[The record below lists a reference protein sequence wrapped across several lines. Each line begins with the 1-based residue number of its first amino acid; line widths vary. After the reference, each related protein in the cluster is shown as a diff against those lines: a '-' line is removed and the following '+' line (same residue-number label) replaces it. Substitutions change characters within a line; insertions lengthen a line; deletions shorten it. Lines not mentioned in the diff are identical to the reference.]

1 MSDNARGQGRG
12 QQLQGAGWG
21 GKEFAPDSAPGERT
35 HRALDG
41 LRGCTE
47 PACRQLQQTLRLLL
61 IAAAT
66 MAGGQTAT
74 AQMQAANSAAI
85 QSKNPKSTMAAKHS
99 SSTSNNTHNNL
110 INIGLDGCKV
120 YKVKTLPG
128 SHEYASEFLETM
140 AADPRTRSSNEV
152 WGLTADLDS
161 KVPVRERAIYLSKSS
176 NGGVTWTP
184 IARISS
190 KYFNAKIAEGLRNGL
205 AVAPGGTDF
214 VVTTQLGAFQVIPGS
229 KTSGTVVK
237 PIAGPRVPETRPKV
251 PIPKQ
256 AGQPVRAGVV
266 LITADGK
273 RMLIAYGYFD
283 LTPQIYIYR
292 RDKQGSW
299 VEEERFPRLPNDL
312 DIFSMAFDE
321 LHAAHPRS
329 LYLGTGDQAYRLN
342 LATMHWTRVT
352 GVGPDSAIHGMSTVG
367 GLHIAAC
374 WGVYNPVTPD
384 EVARVTHARFLLHRW
399 KDEVGPNIRAYG
411 IEVDPLGPNR
421 EVLSAITG
429 VYVSKDNG
437 EDWRRLNDLPEGEFH
452 TAHFN
457 ADGTVILSGFAG
469 TYIANP
475 FSSTCSP
482 QLQRRGR

>member
-1 MSDNARGQGRG
+1 MPGWKLQRIFRG
-12 QQLQGAGWG
+12 
-21 GKEFAPDSAPGERT
+21 
-35 HRALDG
+35 
-41 LRGCTE
+41 
-47 PACRQLQQTLRLLL
+47 LL

-66 MAGGQTAT
+66 LAWGVTAT
-74 AQMQAANSAAI
+74 TPMRAANSVGI
-85 QSKNPKSTMAAKHS
+85 QSKKLKSKAAHEHS
-99 SSTSNNTHNNL
+99 SETFNLPHNNL
-110 INIGLDGCKV
+110 TTSSLGGCQP
-120 YKVKTLPG
+120 YKVETLPG

-140 AADPRTRSSNEV
+140 AIDPRARSSNEV

-161 KVPVRERAIYLSKSS
+161 HVPAQERAIYLSKSS

-184 IARISS
+184 LARLSS
-190 KYFNAKIAEGLRNGL
+190 KYFNAKISEGLRNGL
-205 AVAPGGTDF
+205 AVAPGAKDF
-214 VVTTQLGAFQVIPGS
+214 VVTTQLGAFQVIPHS
-229 KTSGTVVK
+229 KVSDAVVK
-237 PIAGPRVPETRPKV
+237 PIVGPRVPKTRPKV

-266 LITADGK
+266 MITADGK
-273 RMLIAYGYFD
+273 RMLIGYGYFD
-283 LTPQIYIYR
+283 LTPQIFIYR
-292 RDKQGSW
+292 RDKRGGW
-299 VEEERFPRLPNDL
+299 VEEGRFPRLPNDL
-312 DIFSMAFDE
+312 DIFSMAFDNP
-321 LHAAHPRS
+321 HTAHPRS

-342 LATMHWTRVT
+342 LDTMKWTRVT

-384 EVARVTHARFLLHRW
+384 EVARVTHARFLLHRM

-411 IEVDPLGPNR
+411 IEVDPQRPNR

-429 VYVSKDNG
+429 VYVSKDDG
-437 EDWRRLNDLPEGEFH
+437 QDWRRLNDLPEGEFH

-457 ADGTVILSGFAG
+457 EDGTVILSGFAG

-475 FSSTCSP
+475 FSETCSP

>member
-1 MSDNARGQGRG
+1 MSDCWRI
-12 QQLQGAGWG
+12 
-21 GKEFAPDSAPGERT
+21 K
-35 HRALDG
+35 
-41 LRGCTE
+41 
-47 PACRQLQQTLRLLL
+47 QTFRLLL
-61 IAAAT
+61 IAAAA
-66 MAGGQTAT
+66 MAWNLAEPPSMRG
-74 AQMQAANSAAI
+74 ANSAAI
-85 QSKNPKSTMAAKHS
+85 HSRSSGSKAHSRHS
-99 SSTSNNTHNNL
+99 SSTFKSRRNDLTDKNLNNCQT
-110 INIGLDGCKV
+110 
-120 YKVKTLPG
+120 YKVKSLPG

-140 AADPRTRSSNEV
+140 ATDPDPRAKNSNVV

-161 KVPVRERAIYLSKSS
+161 KVPAKDRAIYLSKSS
-176 NGGVTWTP
+176 NDGVTWTP

-229 KTSGTVVK
+229 KTADAVVK
-237 PIAGPRVPETRPKV
+237 PIEGPRVSEARPKV

-266 LITADGK
+266 MITADGK
-273 RMLIAYGYFD
+273 RMLIGYGYFD
-283 LTPQIYIYR
+283 LNPQIYMYR

-299 VEEERFPRLPNDL
+299 VEDGRFPRLPNDL
-312 DIFSMAFDE
+312 DIFSMAYDDP
-321 LHAAHPRS
+321 HAAHPRS

-342 LATMHWTRVT
+342 LATMKWTRVA

-367 GLHIAAC
+367 GLHLAAC
-374 WGVYNPVTPD
+374 WGVYNPVSAD
-384 EVARVTHARFLLHRW
+384 EVARVTHARFLLHRA
-399 KDEVGPNIRAYG
+399 KDQVGPNIRAYG
-411 IEVDPLGPNR
+411 IEVDPARPNR

-457 ADGTVILSGFAG
+457 PDGSVILSGFAG
-469 TYIANP
+469 TFIANP

-482 QLQRRGR
+482 QLKTRGH

>member
-1 MSDNARGQGRG
+1 MPGWK
-12 QQLQGAGWG
+12 LQR
-21 GKEFAPDSAPGERT
+21 KFR
-35 HRALDG
+35 R
-41 LRGCTE
+41 
-47 PACRQLQQTLRLLL
+47 LL

-66 MAGGQTAT
+66 LAAT
-74 AQMQAANSAAI
+74 APMGAANPGAI
-85 QSKNPKSTMAAKHS
+85 QAKHSGSSAHRQHS
-99 SSTSNNTHNNL
+99 SSTLNTSHNVA
-110 INIGLDGCKV
+110 IGNGLGGCIP
-120 YKVKTLPG
+120 YKVKSLPG

-140 AADPRTRSSNEV
+140 ASDPGEKNSSNV

-161 KVPVRERAIYLSKSS
+161 HVAAKDRAIYLSKSS
-176 NGGVTWTP
+176 DDGVTWTP
-184 IARISS
+184 IARIGS

-214 VVTTQLGAFQVIPGS
+214 VITSQMGAFQVIPGS
-229 KTSGTVVK
+229 SMSSAVVR
-237 PIAGPRVPETRPKV
+237 PIVGPRVSDLRPKV
-251 PIPKQ
+251 PITKKS
-256 AGQPVRAGVV
+256 GEPVRAGVV

-273 RMLIAYGYFD
+273 RMLIGYGYFD
-283 LTPQIYIYR
+283 LNPQIFVYR

-299 VEEERFPRLPNDL
+299 AEDGRFPRLPNDL
-312 DIFSMAFDE
+312 DIFSMAYDDP
-321 LHAAHPRS
+321 HATHPRS

-399 KDEVGPNIRAYG
+399 KDEAGPNIRAYG
-411 IEVDPLGPNR
+411 IEVDPLRPNR

-429 VYVSKDNG
+429 VYVSKDDG
-437 EDWRRLNDLPEGEFH
+437 QDWRRLNDLPEGEFH
-452 TAHFN
+452 IAHFN
-457 ADGTVILSGFAG
+457 PDGSVILSGFAG

-482 QLQRRGR
+482 QLQLRGR

>member
-1 MSDNARGQGRG
+1 MMVWSLA
-12 QQLQGAGWG
+12 
-21 GKEFAPDSAPGERT
+21 APLSM
-35 HRALDG
+35 RAAD
-41 LRGCTE
+41 T
-47 PACRQLQQTLRLLL
+47 
-61 IAAAT
+61 
-66 MAGGQTAT
+66 
-74 AQMQAANSAAI
+74 AAI
-85 QSKNPKSTMAAKHS
+85 QSKHPKSKAAGKHS
-99 SSTSNNTHNNL
+99 SSTFNTPSNNLTKS
-110 INIGLDGCKV
+110 GLDGCQV

-140 AADPRTRSSNEV
+140 ATDPRTRSSNEV

-161 KVPVRERAIYLSKSS
+161 HVPGPERAIYLSKSS

-184 IARISS
+184 IARLSS

-205 AVAPGGTDF
+205 AVAPGGKDF
-214 VVTTQLGAFQVIPGS
+214 VVTTQLGAFQIIPQS
-229 KTSGTVVK
+229 KMSDAIVR
-237 PIAGPRVPETRPKV
+237 PIAGPRVPDTRPKV
-251 PIPKQ
+251 PIPKK

-273 RMLIAYGYFD
+273 RMLIGYGYFD
-283 LTPQIYIYR
+283 LTPQIFIYR

-299 VEEERFPRLPNDL
+299 VEEGRFPRLPNDL

-321 LHAAHPRS
+321 PHTAHPRS

-342 LATMHWTRVT
+342 LAMMKWTRVT

-384 EVARVTHARFLLHRW
+384 EVARVTHARFLLHRA

-411 IEVDPLGPNR
+411 IEVDPLRPNR

-429 VYVSKDNG
+429 VYVSK
-437 EDWRRLNDLPEGEFH
+437 
-452 TAHFN
+452 
-457 ADGTVILSGFAG
+457 
-469 TYIANP
+469 
-475 FSSTCSP
+475 
-482 QLQRRGR
+482 